1 MRIHLIE
8 TSTRIWRSVLLFM
21 QVQTLE
27 GTAEEVYPEGLTNTL
42 GEGMAMSAA
51 RGANF
56 SYA

>member
-1 MRIHLIE
+1 
-8 TSTRIWRSVLLFM
+8 M

-42 GEGMAMSAA
+42 GQGMAMSAA

-56 SYA
+56 SYARTQLIRLS